1 MKTMEFIPQ
10 QKQCDTKGL
19 VQRLKTGDKAAFNI
33 IYQLFS
39 RPLYRYIIH
48 LSGDE
53 NSAKDL
59 LQDLFMKL
67 WVKHAQLDPQ
77 LVVKPYLYRMA
88 TNLTMNYYRRVVQN
102 RQYLNW
108 QMNFAANHIVSIE
121 QTMIDKETIALVK
134 LAISKLP
141 RQRQNVFTLCKLDGK
156 SYAEV
161 SSLLGI
167 SNATVNDHIAKANK
181 ALKASWSGNR

>member
-1 MKTMEFIPQ
+1 MQFIQ
-10 QKQCDTKGL
+10 QRTLPDTEGL
-19 VQRLKTGDKAAFNI
+19 LQRLKTGDKAAFNV
-33 IYQLFS
+33 IYRFFS
-39 RPLYRYIIH
+39 KPLYRYILH

-53 NSAKDL
+53 NTTKDL
-59 LQDLFMKL
+59 LQDLFLKL
-67 WVKHAQLDPQ
+67 WLKRTELDRD
-77 LVVKPYLYRMA
+77 LVVKPYLFRMA

-108 QMNFAANHIVSIE
+108 QFNSTVDHIVSIE
-121 QTMIDKETIALVK
+121 QTMIDEETIALVK

-141 RQRQNVFTLCKLDGK
+141 RQRQNVFTLCKLEGK

-161 SSLLGI
+161 SALLGI

-181 ALKASWSGNR
+181 ALKAAWSGIC